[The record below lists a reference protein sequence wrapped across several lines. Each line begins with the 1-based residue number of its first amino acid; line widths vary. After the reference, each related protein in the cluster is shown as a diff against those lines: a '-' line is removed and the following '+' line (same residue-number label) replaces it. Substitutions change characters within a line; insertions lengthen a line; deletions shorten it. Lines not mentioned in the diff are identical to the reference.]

1 MKEKGITYNN
11 SISKFNETF
20 EKIKDIKHKLELE
33 IEKLNNSQNKTMIE
47 ITETYKRRH
56 LLLNEEENQVKLN
69 LDKKVSE
76 IKIYLEKNLNQS
88 NELILS
94 YEKMNKANEYY
105 KNNDSEIRNENNIRN
120 LYYISEINKNI
131 EKSKSFIIKPIMN
144 SEISFNKFN
153 CNISYFDYYFSGIPI
168 PTNIRAEKKKEKLVI
183 SWNISNYLIKNIY
196 PIYQIHIKTN
206 KDETTFKTS
215 NTNFPIDEY
224 DSKAV
229 YEIKIRAFI
238 DNYFGEWSEIK
249 TVIANEFDEEKK
261 ENKNIFDIKPLQHFS
276 ENIFIQQC
284 IKPIEKKEKK
294 KNIFNDDDNNP
305 FISENN
311 KNPFKNLID
320 NEFNIENFNNKN
332 KNENIFLINKEK
344 NEN

>member
-33 IEKLNNSQNKTMIE
+33 IEKLINSQNKTMIE

-88 NELILS
+88 KELILS
-94 YEKMNKANEYY
+94 FEKMNKANDYY
-105 KNNDSEIRNENNIRN
+105 KNNDSENENNIRN

-153 CNISYFDYYFSGIPI
+153 CNISYFDYYFCGIPI

-183 SWNISNYLIKNIY
+183 SWNINNYLIKNIY
-196 PIYQIHIKTN
+196 PKYQIHIKTN
-206 KDETTFKTS
+206 KDETTFITS
-215 NTNFPIDEY
+215 KTNFPIDEY

-249 TVIANEFDEEKK
+249 TVTANEFDEEKK
-261 ENKNIFDIKPLQHFS
+261 ENKNIFEIKPLQHFS
-276 ENIFIQQC
+276 ENVFIQQC

-294 KNIFNDDDNNP
+294 KNIFNDDDNNNNP

-311 KNPFKNLID
+311 KNPFKNLV
-320 NEFNIENFNNKN
+320 
-332 KNENIFLINKEK
+332 EK
-344 NEN
+344 NDENAFKKDKN